1 MPTELKSAPAVNPLK
16 TKYLFSAGAP
26 YGTSEGTERFPAK
39 TLEFTN
45 AAAGETFHSSC
56 AARER
61 NRRAATVPRPPY
73 RVADTAAQ
81 RWDRAASE
89 VPYDEATLR
98 QSYARTRD
106 IYAAN
111 VEKSRATRDPITF
124 QLHDASGALK
134 KGGVAVEESGWDRPA
149 PGARDGNDRAFPLP
163 ERARK
168 LILAR
173 LPKFLDDEA

>member
-1 MPTELKSAPAVNPLK
+1 MLA
-16 TKYLFSAGAP
+16 
-26 YGTSEGTERFPAK
+26 
-39 TLEFTN
+39 TLYC
-45 AAAGETFHSSC
+45 AAAALHLPSGPTTRRNAVSIAAAAALPLVLHPSS
-56 AARER
+56 ASAKILK
-61 NRRAATVPRPPY
+61 A
-73 RVADTAAQ
+73 TAAQ
-81 RWDRAASE
+81 RKEASE
-89 VPYDEATLR
+89 RAREYKFSKPLYEVDSGSPEFLANARRRNDFESGTQLR
-98 QSYARTRD
+98 D
-106 IYAAN
+106 G
-111 VEKSRATRDPITF
+111 KGATRDPITF

>member
-1 MPTELKSAPAVNPLK
+1 MT
-16 TKYLFSAGAP
+16 
-26 YGTSEGTERFPAK
+26 
-39 TLEFTN
+39 
-45 AAAGETFHSSC
+45 
-56 AARER
+56 
-61 NRRAATVPRPPY
+61 RA
-73 RVADTAAQ
+73 Q
-81 RWDRAASE
+81 
-89 VPYDEATLR
+89 
-98 QSYARTRD
+98 ARTRD

-173 LPKFLDDEA
+173 LPKFLDDEAQPINTLQTERTSGADRRRDRCQWRDINK

>member
-1 MPTELKSAPAVNPLK
+1 MT
-16 TKYLFSAGAP
+16 
-26 YGTSEGTERFPAK
+26 
-39 TLEFTN
+39 
-45 AAAGETFHSSC
+45 
-56 AARER
+56 
-61 NRRAATVPRPPY
+61 RA
-73 RVADTAAQ
+73 Q
-81 RWDRAASE
+81 
-89 VPYDEATLR
+89 
-98 QSYARTRD
+98 ARTRD

-134 KGGVAVEESGWDRPA
+134 TGGVAVEESGWDRPA